1 MLPGE
6 RDGNPMYVLELFLQK
21 KRPHHMETATHQ
33 HVDPPRLVGV
43 SKLTF
48 RFLNHHLV
56 ASPPTSQVIKIT
68 FLLDLGRGHDDA

>member
-1 MLPGE
+1 
-6 RDGNPMYVLELFLQK
+6 
-21 KRPHHMETATHQ
+21 METATHQ